1 MKQIFS
7 KGDRKVYK
15 KIVTEDDIVLFPVG
29 RLHAV
34 YSTFALG
41 RDFEWSSRLF
51 VNDMLE
57 DEEEGVGTVLHI
69 NHRGPAFPGEEV
81 ELTATVDKLEKNELL
96 CTIEARVKDRVIAD
110 GMTGQKIL
118 KKERLKALFTKP

>member
-1 MKQIFS
+1 MFS

-15 KIVTEDDIVLFPVG
+15 KTVTEDDVVLFPGG

-57 DEEEGVGTVLHI
+57 DDEEGVGTALHI
-69 NHRGPAFPGEEV
+69 NHKSPAFPGEEV
-81 ELTATVDKLEKNELL
+81 EITATVEKIEKNELV
-96 CTIEARVKDRVIAD
+96 CTIEARVGERLIAD
-110 GMTGQKIL
+110 GFTGQKVL